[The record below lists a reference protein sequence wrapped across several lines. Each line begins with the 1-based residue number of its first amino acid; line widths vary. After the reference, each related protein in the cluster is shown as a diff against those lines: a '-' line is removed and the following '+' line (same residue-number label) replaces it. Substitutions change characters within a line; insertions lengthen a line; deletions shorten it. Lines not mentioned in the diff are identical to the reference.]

1 MVWEIHRNPAMH
13 GFFREHFRMSFDSFQ
28 ALCRIVSYSEA
39 YAGVFAAPDYIS
51 QADRDD

>member
-1 MVWEIHRNPAMH
+1 
-13 GFFREHFRMSFDSFQ
+13 MSFDFIQ
-28 ALCRIVSYSEA
+28 ALCRIMSYSEA